1 LREFKKDT
9 FYDLKHEEKA
19 MVEIKILSGSSSIG
33 GSFIRVE
40 DRDKT
45 IIFDQGIRFDLMSK
59 FYSGFITPRGVAELR
74 NIGALPKPEWYDG
87 ADGIYIS
94 HMHLDHLGALS
105 NIPRETRVSLPS
117 MAVYEDMEEKWGAS
131 PTWLSL
137 IPRKYY
143 VELEELQPLQTDE
156 NNIMALPVSHS
167 AYPTYAFIYFGKNET
182 VLYTGDFRI
191 ESFLD
196 QSVFRELNQ
205 GDDLFTFIEDNKD
218 IKIDTLIIEG
228 TNIGSSRIPITPTE
242 ATKII
247 EKLAKNR
254 RQILATLHSLD
265 VEYAY
270 MLASMAEEMKMQLA
284 IASVSLAKLLE
295 RIPNLPS
302 KPQVIDEYVDYLTP
316 FEKTTIENIKE
327 KTLTLVSYR
336 EIIDLIKDLS
346 LNGSLSKDCLAIIS
360 ESEPQ
365 IEEGS
370 EYTVIAN
377 WFSMMG
383 IESYRIRASGHY
395 YQYQLKTILE
405 KIKPKKRIKIIHTEK
420 PWLFLKNLKET
431 SRISVN

>member
-33 GSFIRVE
+33 GNFIRIE
-40 DRDKT
+40 DRDET

-74 NIGALPKPEWYDG
+74 NIGVLPKPEWYDG

-105 NIPRETRVSLPS
+105 NIPQETRVSLPS

-156 NNIMALPVSHS
+156 NNIMTLPVSHS
-167 AYPTYAFIYFGKNET
+167 AYPAYAFIYFGKNET

-205 GDDLFTFIEDNKD
+205 GDDLLTFIEDNKD

-228 TNIGSSRIPITPTE
+228 TNIGSGRIPITPTE

-254 RQILATLHSLD
+254 KQILATLHSLD

-346 LNGSLSKDCLAIIS
+346 LTGSLSKDCLAIIS

-365 IEEGS
+365 IEEGL

-431 SRISVN
+431 SKNIR